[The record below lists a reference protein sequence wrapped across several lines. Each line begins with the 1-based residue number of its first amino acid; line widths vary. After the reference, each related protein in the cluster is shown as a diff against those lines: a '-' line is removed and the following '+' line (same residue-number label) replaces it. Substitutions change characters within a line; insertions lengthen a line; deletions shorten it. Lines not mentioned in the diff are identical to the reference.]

1 MLHTTM
7 GKATTRGTAAGS
19 RNADD
24 LAGLER
30 ELAVLVRH
38 LERLGRHSD
47 LYTGMG
53 TGRAGYLLLMT
64 LEEAGSATIGTLAAT
79 LGLDASTV
87 TRQIAGMEADGLIDR
102 TVDPQDRRCS
112 IISASE
118 RGRSLLRSVRQ
129 RRTDRVDALLREW
142 PAEDRGD
149 LARLLARLNHALA
162 ARPGRQ
168 LPAEEIPPAG

>member
-1 MLHTTM
+1 MVHTTM
-7 GKATTRGTAAGS
+7 GKATERSGAAPAVS
-19 RNADD
+19 ADE

-64 LEEAGSATIGTLAAT
+64 LEEAGAATIGALATT

-87 TRQIAGMEADGLIDR
+87 TRQIGAMEADGLIER
-102 TVDPQDRRCS
+102 SADPEDRRCS

-118 RGRSLLRSVRQ
+118 RGRSLLRSLRE
-129 RRTDRVDALLREW
+129 RRTDRVDELLREW
-142 PAEDRGD
+142 PQEDRAA
-149 LARLLARLNHALA
+149 LARMLARFNQALA
-162 ARPGRQ
+162 TGRGRRPAREDAPQ
-168 LPAEEIPPAG
+168 A